1 VVGRTGRIVTEP
13 RRESESFERETGEI
27 ARARRFVARTLRT
40 WELQVE
46 IPDLVLLVS
55 ELVSNALLHGAGT
68 ISVDIAYEEGLLR
81 LDVTDQG
88 GTSLPHLETGELGGR
103 GLRLVDLLA
112 DAWGVE
118 KNARETRVWFVKRT

>member
-1 VVGRTGRIVTEP
+1 MAEL
-13 RRESESFERETGEI
+13 RRESESFTRDTGEI
-27 ARARRFVARTLRT
+27 ARARRFVARTLRS
-40 WELQVE
+40 WGLREE

-68 ISVDIAYEEGLLR
+68 ISVDIGHEEGLLR

-88 GTSLPHLETGELGGR
+88 GTSLPHLETDELGGR

-112 DAWGVE
+112 DSWGVD
-118 KNARETRVWFVKRT
+118 KSSDETRVWLVKRA